1 MSSFQFMKNMEALTT
16 LSKVL
21 QVKVTVPTQESGCAN
36 NGIEVGR
43 MGPRIYPAPSFVQL
57 LPSHL
62 ALTPGRGPVSS
73 PCRSSR
79 AQIGRR
85 LAVTGMGIG
94 VQGCRFG
101 CSQRL
106 GRDPGTGMHG
116 GSK

>member
-62 ALTPGRGPVSS
+62 ALTRKRAGVLPLPKFTGPD
-73 PCRSSR
+73 RSQASR
-79 AQIGRR
+79 HRDGDWGAGLSVRV
-85 LAVTGMGIG
+85 LAEVG
-94 VQGCRFG
+94 QGSRN
-101 CSQRL
+101 
-106 GRDPGTGMHG
+106 RDAWWE
-116 GSK
+116 